1 MATAC
6 IIVSFALSGFR
17 VTLENVTDTPV
28 HFEEVIT
35 LADRLPQLLRSDAQ
49 DNRDRVLDAARALFS
64 EHGLDVPMRV
74 IARRAGVGPA
84 TLYRRFPTKQDLVN
98 DAFTDELADC
108 RLIVQQGC
116 AEPDPWR
123 GFSSVIE
130 RLSVLN
136 ARNQGFVNAFMS
148 ANPDAKKF
156 IEHRD
161 ELHRQLAHLSQRA
174 KRSGALRQDFVMDD
188 LVLVLLAARGLS
200 SVLPGAREARAR
212 RFAVLAVDAFRNQAS
227 TEARIAPVTRRP
239 EAT

>member
-17 VTLENVTDTPV
+17 VTLENVTDTTV

-35 LADRLPQLLRSDAQ
+35 LADRLPHLLRSDAQ
-49 DNRDRVLDAARALFS
+49 DNRDRVLDAARSLFS
-64 EHGLDVPMRV
+64 ERGLDVPMRV

-84 TLYRRFPTKQDLVN
+84 TLYRRFPTKQDLIN

-108 RLIVQQGC
+108 RLIVQEGC
-116 AEPDPWR
+116 ADSDPWR

-136 ARNQGFVNAFMS
+136 SRNQGFVNAFMS
-148 ANPDAKKF
+148 ANPGADTF
-156 IEHRD
+156 IRHRD
-161 ELHRQLAHLSQRA
+161 ELHRQLAHLAQRA

-200 SVLPGAREARAR
+200 SVLPSAREERAR
-212 RFAVLAVDAFRNQAS
+212 RFAVLAIDAFRNHAS
-227 TEARIAPVTRRP
+227 KEAKRDAFIS
-239 EAT
+239 ATT